1 MSMSSIA
8 AMVMSIKNNKRA
20 RKSAFKKLDKNGSYS
35 TKTKLSFHKNASKK
49 QLRDIKE
56 KLRKENKKV
65 LIRKTAIILILLIIL
80 IYCIGF
86 AKF

>member
-1 MSMSSIA
+1 VSSIA

-20 RKSAFKKLDKNGSYS
+20 RQSAFKKLDKNGSYS
-35 TKTKLSFHKNASKK
+35 TKTKLFFQKNASKK

-56 KLRKENKKV
+56 KLRKENKKA